1 MNDPSVSPPTPAV
14 YLRDVSRV
22 YRSRRHNGAWWR
34 QLLKPEFN
42 EHLALA
48 NASLQIYAGQCL
60 GLVGPNGAGKST
72 LVKLLTGLLQPDS
85 GQISVLGFE
94 PGKRQS
100 AMLNQIGVVFGHKS
114 SLWWDL
120 PVKHSFEAVQKIY
133 QTPPNVFNRDAKRYA
148 ELLRIDHLM
157 ERAVRQLSLGERI
170 KCELVLALAHQPYL
184 LLLDEPTIG
193 VDMESKQQLRAV
205 INQVLEEKRV
215 AVLLTSHDVN
225 DLLACCS
232 HIALL
237 QAGELFFNSTLS
249 NLLAEWGLKSDN
261 SRGLEDRLIE
271 IFRARREGDEDIE
284 FGSIMLADGAPED
297 DDEDD

>member
-1 MNDPSVSPPTPAV
+1 MSTQTPLVQLQA
-14 YLRDVSRV
+14 VSRV
-22 YRSRRHNGAWWR
+22 YRSRRHTGAWWR

-42 EHLALA
+42 EHLALDE
-48 NASLQIYAGQCL
+48 ASLEIHAGQCL

-85 GQISVLGFE
+85 GQISVLGFD

-133 QTPPNVFNRDAKRYA
+133 QTPPDVFNHDAQRYA

-157 ERAVRQLSLGERI
+157 QRAVRQLSLGERI
-170 KCELVLALAHQPYL
+170 KCELVLALAHQPRL

-205 INQVLEEKRV
+205 INQILREKKI
-215 AVLLTSHDVN
+215 AVLLTTHDVN

-237 QAGELFFNSTLS
+237 QAGELFQYSALKD
-249 NLLAEWGLKSDN
+249 LLGEFGLTSDN
-261 SRGLEDRLIE
+261 SRGLEDCLIE
-271 IFRARREGDEDIE
+271 AFRARRDDDEEIE
-284 FGSIMLADGAPED
+284 FGSVVLAGGVPED
-297 DDEDD
+297 DDEDV